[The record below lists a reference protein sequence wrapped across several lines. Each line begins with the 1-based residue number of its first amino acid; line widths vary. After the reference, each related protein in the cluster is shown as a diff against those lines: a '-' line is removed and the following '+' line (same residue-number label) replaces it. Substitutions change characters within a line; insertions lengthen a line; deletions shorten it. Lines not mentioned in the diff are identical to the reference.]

1 MVVIGSNG
9 ELSVIVTCL
18 GCKSVVCLDNH
29 TQWLRRLYVLIFF
42 FTFSC
47 CLWHSRSGGLTLAT
61 TNFKGRSWSIR
72 RGCSNGLVATSTT
85 TQWRKR
91 HASTHILDTSGA
103 TFCC

>member
-42 FTFSC
+42 LLFLVVCGIRGVEDSP
-47 CLWHSRSGGLTLAT
+47 LQPLISRGG
-61 TNFKGRSWSIR
+61 
-72 RGCSNGLVATSTT
+72 RG
-85 TQWRKR
+85 
-91 HASTHILDTSGA
+91 ASAEDA
-103 TFCC
+103 QMD